1 MTFAAYSIF
10 GEFRWMS
17 SRKVT
22 TQAAHSGFSELYN
35 YKEIFH
41 FLLEMCVL
49 LKVVLLRFVTLMLHV
64 R

>member
-49 LKVVLLRFVTLMLHV
+49 LKVVLLR
-64 R
+64 